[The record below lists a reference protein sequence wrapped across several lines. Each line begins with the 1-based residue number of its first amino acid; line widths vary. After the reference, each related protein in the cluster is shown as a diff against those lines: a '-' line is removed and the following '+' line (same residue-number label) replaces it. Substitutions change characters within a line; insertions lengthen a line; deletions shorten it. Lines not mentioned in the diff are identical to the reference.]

1 MRTGSPRCCGLDISL
16 QPRFPCTTS
25 PTTYGSRSWEKST
38 TSRPSAKSTKVAKN
52 GAKTRYSVP
61 SRTLG
66 DVLLKPILNS
76 AGKDISNWFDKKT
89 GNVRTK
95 ILLFTKKISRR
106 SILLQLRTHIDPV
119 TNCRVAY
126 TPQGRFIHVPRA
138 FRRPIGRTIMML
150 CCADESRA
158 RFVVIGTQLA
168 RSELELRFVR
178 FDGAFDLSTKAA
190 RPPSA
195 ARRGRMRTDS
205 TRPYL
210 RGERT
215 HVRLPRPFAFFARLE
230 KKLITWR
237 SSTDSGRLPTHR

>member
-95 ILLFTKKISRR
+95 ILFTKKISRR
-106 SILLQLRTHIDPV
+106 SIYYSFAPTSIPLQIAASLTRPKADLFT
-119 TNCRVAY
+119 CRRV
-126 TPQGRFIHVPRA
+126 
-138 FRRPIGRTIMML
+138 FRRPIGRTIL
-150 CCADESRA
+150 GSPGGRTKNIALGNCRKRREK
-158 RFVVIGTQLA
+158 
-168 RSELELRFVR
+168 
-178 FDGAFDLSTKAA
+178 FDL
-190 RPPSA
+190 
-195 ARRGRMRTDS
+195 
-205 TRPYL
+205 
-210 RGERT
+210 
-215 HVRLPRPFAFFARLE
+215 
-230 KKLITWR
+230 
-237 SSTDSGRLPTHR
+237 